1 MSRYIEIGGGY
12 SYATLRAGMTIKAPD
27 GREVF
32 VQPGDDQSAIMATID
47 ALDELPDDRRGD
59 IADMALGDYFA

>member
-12 SYATLRAGMTIKAPD
+12 SYAALRVGLTIKAPD

-32 VQPGDDQSAIMATID
+32 VQPGDDRSAIMATID